1 MLQRRQTL
9 WMLCAAIC
17 GALTFKL
24 PFFTGNLQTDP
35 AKGVAMNSLTAVSNL
50 WLGIIGVVLTLGILV
65 NIFNFKKRR
74 QQLLIT
80 VVLILLSLLNIVLY
94 WFAHTKY
101 IDGTFSLSAL
111 LALAIPVFLI
121 LAARGISKDERL
133 VKSADRLR

>member
-1 MLQRRQTL
+1 
-9 WMLCAAIC
+9 MLCAAIC
-17 GALTFKL
+17 AVLAFKL

-35 AKGVAMNSLTAVSNL
+35 AKGPTLQQLTAASTV
-50 WLGIIGVVLTLGILV
+50 WLVIIGIVLAIGILV

-74 QQLLIT
+74 QQLAIT
-80 VVLILLSLLNIVLY
+80 FGLVLLSLLNIVLY

-101 IDGTFSLSAL
+101 IDGAFSLSAL

-121 LAARGISKDERL
+121 LAARGISKDEKL

>member
-1 MLQRRQTL
+1 
-9 WMLCAAIC
+9 
-17 GALTFKL
+17 
-24 PFFTGNLQTDP
+24 
-35 AKGVAMNSLTAVSNL
+35 MNYLKASSTPWLVI
-50 WLGIIGVVLTLGILV
+50 LGITITLAILI

-80 VVLILLSLLNIVLY
+80 VVLVLLSLLNIVLY

-133 VKSADRLR
+133 VKSTDRLR